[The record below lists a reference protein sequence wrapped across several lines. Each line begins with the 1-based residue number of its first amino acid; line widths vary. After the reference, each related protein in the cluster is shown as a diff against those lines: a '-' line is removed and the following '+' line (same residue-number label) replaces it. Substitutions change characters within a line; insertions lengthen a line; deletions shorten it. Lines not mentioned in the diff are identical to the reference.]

1 MQEVR
6 MTAAEFYKT
15 HSDFKATFDG
25 KPFVLMQCGG
35 KGTCFVPVVIV
46 KK

>member
-1 MQEVR
+1 MTNEVT
-6 MTAAEFYKT
+6 MTSAEWYRT

-35 KGTCFVPVVIV
+35 KGTCFVAVRIV
-46 KK
+46 